1 MSEQG
6 NSRTSHW
13 WFVLIAF
20 FVALST
26 LPAMAQTPDPEPPG
40 PAPDPARPPLNPF
53 PAEQNWGFL
62 ADPSKRTD
70 FFDPIKYI
78 PFGDNPQLYL
88 SLAYNAGPLAV
99 NIGTT
104 YRF

>member
-1 MSEQG
+1 M
-6 NSRTSHW
+6 
-13 WFVLIAF
+13 
-20 FVALST
+20 
-26 LPAMAQTPDPEPPG
+26 
-40 PAPDPARPPLNPF
+40 
-53 PAEQNWGFL
+53 GFL

-88 SLAYNAGPLAV
+88 SPAYYAGPIAV
-99 NIGTT
+99 NIGVT

>member
-6 NSRTSHW
+6 NSRTGHW

-20 FVALST
+20 LVALST
-26 LPAMAQTPDPEPPG
+26 LPAMAQTPDPQPPG

-88 SLAYNAGPLAV
+88 SPAYYAGPIAV
-99 NIGTT
+99 NIGVT